1 MYVRYQGLC
10 DVMVCAMPWSV
21 PIDIYFG
28 FKEFYLFINMR
39 RTGAMDG
46 SIIYYK
52 HFLSEDSIN

>member
-1 MYVRYQGLC
+1 MRNFYIKMKNL
-10 DVMVCAMPWSV
+10 SV
-21 PIDIYFG
+21 YLLKYNEFAL
-28 FKEFYLFINMR
+28 FKQRKFYLFIKMR